1 MSDINHINNL
11 VSSYVKAKD
20 TDYAIMIFGDWGCGK
35 TYYVENE
42 LKEIIKNSQASQT
55 PKASKEL
62 LYISL
67 YGIQSVEEIDTRI
80 LNSVSGVYRWATALK
95 PILNVGSDVAET
107 FCKPLSSVKSIFKSK
122 NISALNKF
130 LQSPQNYVYVFDDLE
145 RIGNIDTKDVLSYI
159 NDLCEHKKCKVIV
172 VCNEEK
178 SKELKEFK
186 EKTVRYSVQLQCDI
200 LKVFDSFIGKY
211 EENFR
216 EYIGNNKSFIC
227 EIFQASQCNN
237 LRTLSFVL
245 DILEGLYKATPNS
258 KYKDIVNKQFICFT
272 VIYSIEYKEGRTTE
286 ELNSLKH
293 LGLTFNYSPKDDN
306 TTTYLQRTRTKYERF
321 VGGNRVFQNIAD
333 YIVSGVIEESSFY
346 ELNDNLIKEI
356 KSLEETEEG
365 KICSQISSVSMDE
378 NNFSS
383 CIKQFIEFLKN
394 GTLNCAPT
402 FLVLLYGRL
411 LEFEEDGIEN
421 FRVTEEITDLFK
433 ENIEKSGFYDAGFNV
448 LYIPDFKSDNIEK
461 KYEAL
466 YQFAYDYNKDIASK
480 KIIEES
486 QQLLS
491 AIDNNDVF
499 WFRKPDVI
507 NNLYLYKH
515 VDANVLFEKLKKA
528 DMKTIEYFVECF
540 RGQFDGHIKFEPQW
554 FGDFF
559 ESFESIINA
568 YIKETPEKTLR
579 FRYFIRLNRF
589 LSSLSVRSDL

>member
-42 LKEIIKNSQASQT
+42 LKEIIKNSQAS
-55 PKASKEL
+55 KKL

-95 PILNVGSDVAET
+95 PLMDVSSDVAEA
-107 FCKPLSSVKSIFKSK
+107 FCKPMSSVKSIFKSK
-122 NISALNKF
+122 NISALSKF

-145 RIGNIDTKDVLSYI
+145 RIGNIETKDVLSYI
-159 NDLCEHKKCKVIV
+159 NDLCEHKKYKVIV

-178 SKELKEFK
+178 SKELKDFK
-186 EKTVRYSVQLQCDI
+186 EKTVRFSVRLQCDI
-200 LKVFDSFIGKY
+200 PKIFDSFIGKY

-216 EYIGNNKSFIC
+216 KYIGNNKSFIC
-227 EIFQASQCNN
+227 EIFQVSQCNN

-258 KYKDIVNKQFICFT
+258 KYKNIVNKQFICFT
-272 VIYSIEYKEGRTTE
+272 VIYSIEYKEGRTAE
-286 ELNSLKH
+286 ELISLNY
-293 LGLTFNYSPKDDN
+293 LGQTFGYSPKNDN
-306 TTTYLQRTRTKYERF
+306 TAAYLQKIRTKYARYA
-321 VGGNRVFQNIAD
+321 GSYRVFQDIAN

-346 ELNDNLIKEI
+346 KLNDNLIKEI

-365 KICSQISSVSMDE
+365 KVCSQISSVSMEE

-383 CIKQFIEFLKN
+383 CIEQFIEFLKN

-411 LEFEEDGIEN
+411 LEFEEDGIED

-433 ENIEKSGFYDAGFNV
+433 GNIEKSGFYDAWFNV
-448 LYIPDFKSDNIEK
+448 LYIPDFKSDEIKK

-466 YQFAYDYNKDIASK
+466 YQFAYEYNKNIPSQ

-491 AIDNNDVF
+491 AIDKNDVS
-499 WFRKPDVI
+499 WFYKPDVV
-507 NNLYLYKH
+507 NNLNLYQY

-528 DMKTIEYFVECF
+528 DMKTIELFVERF
-540 RGQFDGHIKFEPQW
+540 RGQFDGHIQFEPQR
-554 FGDFF
+554 FSDFF
-559 ESFESIINA
+559 KSFESKINV
-568 YIKETPEKTLR
+568 YINETPKKTLR
-579 FRYFIRLNRF
+579 FRYFIRLNCF
-589 LSSLSVRSDL
+589 LRTLTQV